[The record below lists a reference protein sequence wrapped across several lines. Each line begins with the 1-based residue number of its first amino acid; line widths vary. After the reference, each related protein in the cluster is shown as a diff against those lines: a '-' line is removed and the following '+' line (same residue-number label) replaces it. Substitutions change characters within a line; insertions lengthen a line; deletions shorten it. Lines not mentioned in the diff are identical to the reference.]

1 MANFIKHTNCEHCGS
16 SDANALYDDGSS
28 HCFSCRKTIGS
39 DGYKSEA
46 KESVVRK
53 YVRKDEQVQTTK
65 VSKPVIT
72 EEQKN
77 EIKEQTTTKCYGYR
91 GLSDSITQYFRVRHS
106 IDDRD
111 DVISQYYPV
120 TQEGQLTGYKV
131 RDNPKD
137 FRSIGRT
144 GAECELFGQF
154 LFNRGGKYLI
164 ITEGEIDALSA
175 YQMMKAY
182 SDARGGNYETAVV
195 SPTTGANSS
204 RQLANNYRFFDSF
217 ENIILC
223 YDNDKVGKEA
233 AIEAVKVLPKGK
245 VKMMNLKYKDANEYL
260 ENNAGDQFVRDFY
273 NAETYTPVGVLGSGQ
288 LYEKIL
294 QQAQIARVAF
304 PPFMNQLNDMLV
316 GGIPLGHIIN
326 IAAGTGIGKCLGQD
340 TPVVMYDRSVKKV
353 QDIVEGELVLGPD
366 GTPRKVTGVISGIDE
381 LYRVSQV
388 NGDSYVVNSEHIL
401 SLKKTGN
408 YDVVNI
414 PVKDYV
420 KLSNKQKHLLKG
432 YKANIYSSC
441 VSSESDD
448 TFYMLGLWLADG
460 TRGQPCYTVADK
472 DVEIIEKIHQYAHD
486 NNYEVT
492 YREQTSACKGY
503 YLKGGFY
510 KEISK
515 FVNIDT
521 KEIHQDTM
529 STMTYD
535 QRLSLLAGFVDGDGY
550 LTYNCYNFTVSDN
563 KLCEQLVFLLREVG
577 LRVNVSSVFKKCQ
590 GYVGGMYNSVTASGD
605 IDKIPTI
612 LPRRKAQTRKQK
624 KNPLVCGI
632 TVEPIGVGQYFG
644 FELIGKDKLFCLGD
658 FTVTH
663 NTSLVNE
670 MIYHWVFHSPHKIGI
685 VSMELDAGQY
695 GETLLSRHIQKKIA
709 LIKDDAVKQRM
720 LTSDEVKNKAHELF
734 FDGEEHRFYL
744 LDNRDG
750 SIEEIQDTIEELVI
764 SCGCK
769 IVVLDPLQDILDGLT
784 IDEQALFMKWSK
796 GIIKS
801 HGVSLIFINHVRK
814 SASGTASSS
823 NGGKYSEE
831 EIQGS
836 STIIKSASA
845 NILLS
850 RDKTNDDPIIRNT
863 TKIMLS
869 KNRICGITGPAG
881 EIYYDNETHTLHNKA
896 EFLPDHH

>member
-1 MANFIKHTNCEHCGS
+1 MANFIKHTKCEYCGS

-77 EIKEQTTTKCYGYR
+77 EIKEQTTLKCYGYR
-91 GLSDSITQYFRVRHS
+91 GISDSITQYFRVRHS

-182 SDARGGNYETAVV
+182 ADARNSPFETAVV

-326 IAAGTGIGKCLGQD
+326 IAAGTGIGK
-340 TPVVMYDRSVKKV
+340 
-353 QDIVEGELVLGPD
+353 
-366 GTPRKVTGVISGIDE
+366 
-381 LYRVSQV
+381 
-388 NGDSYVVNSEHIL
+388 
-401 SLKKTGN
+401 
-408 YDVVNI
+408 
-414 PVKDYV
+414 
-420 KLSNKQKHLLKG
+420 
-432 YKANIYSSC
+432 
-441 VSSESDD
+441 
-448 TFYMLGLWLADG
+448 
-460 TRGQPCYTVADK
+460 
-472 DVEIIEKIHQYAHD
+472 
-486 NNYEVT
+486 
-492 YREQTSACKGY
+492 
-503 YLKGGFY
+503 
-510 KEISK
+510 
-515 FVNIDT
+515 
-521 KEIHQDTM
+521 
-529 STMTYD
+529 
-535 QRLSLLAGFVDGDGY
+535 
-550 LTYNCYNFTVSDN
+550 
-563 KLCEQLVFLLREVG
+563 
-577 LRVNVSSVFKKCQ
+577 
-590 GYVGGMYNSVTASGD
+590 
-605 IDKIPTI
+605 
-612 LPRRKAQTRKQK
+612 
-624 KNPLVCGI
+624 
-632 TVEPIGVGQYFG
+632 
-644 FELIGKDKLFCLGD
+644 
-658 FTVTH
+658 
-663 NTSLVNE
+663 TSLVNE

-784 IDEQALFMKWSK
+784 NEEQALFMKWSK

-814 SASGTASSS
+814 SPSGAASSS

-863 TKIMLS
+863 TTIMLS